1 MNANRASVIWAV
13 VGTASAVAAGVG
25 GMLFASRAGLYGRAG
40 AILLTVIA
48 GTLVLGIVGGRRR
61 ILFSAVFGASLLC
74 SYKLMFSDERHS
86 VQEWAMAVFAMV
98 GTPVLFAFVVSLLI
112 KIGNAP
118 IKIAPLRTP
127 HQFSFEGFVCGGLFH
142 LLLTVAVVD
151 LLLLALEVKGA
162 EDVES
167 EILFYRAFL
176 WVWTPAST
184 LAFDPDEQRSLL
196 PLFTACLTSILVGV
210 LCGFR
215 AQRTV
220 AWLECRLPRIT
231 ASLAWVSV
239 RPRLRTIL
247 FTVVVLVEVGCIA
260 GIFHARFVRWETRF
274 SLRDSFKFRPFASQ
288 IRNAESF
295 ALYEGLPHQFSE
307 ASLLRSELASKETLR
322 IERFDFYKKAVPI
335 TPTDLDAL
343 VHLSSSS
350 STYVTYS
357 GPKLCGGFHPDFAL
371 TWSNGATRMS
381 LLLCFGCG
389 EMFFYDGSRNLLLN
403 LRHESWEQFGEI
415 LHKYHPNRPKEES

>member
-1 MNANRASVIWAV
+1 MSRRRFCSRSLLELSYLELVEGRGGFFHDDRHTAQAWALII
-13 VGTASAVAAGVG
+13 S
-25 GMLFASRAGLYGRAG
+25 GMLG
-40 AILLTVIA
+40 V
-48 GTLVLGIVGGRRR
+48 
-61 ILFSAVFGASLLC
+61 
-74 SYKLMFSDERHS
+74 
-86 VQEWAMAVFAMV
+86 
-98 GTPVLFAFVVSLLI
+98 PVLFAFGVSLLI
-112 KIGNAP
+112 KNANAP
-118 IKIAPLRTP
+118 VDIAPLRTP
-127 HQFSFEGFVCGGLFH
+127 HQFSFEGFVCGGLLH

-151 LLLLALEVKGA
+151 LLLLALVVEGA
-162 EDVES
+162 EDVEL
-167 EILFYRAFL
+167 ELLLYRAFL

-247 FTVVVLVEVGCIA
+247 FTVVVLVEVACIA

-307 ASLLRSELASKETLR
+307 AALLRSELASKETLR

-343 VHLSSSS
+343 VQLASSS
-350 STYVTYS
+350 STYVTFS

-371 TWSNGATRMS
+371 TWSNGGTRTS

-389 EMFFYDGSRNLLLN
+389 EMFFYDGARNLLLN
-403 LRHESWEQFGEI
+403 LRHESSEQFGEI